1 MGKLYATGVVMMEQA
16 TKGSRWRWRRI
27 LSNVLILAG
36 LALLLYPVGTWGY
49 AWWQQRELAR
59 QLVATHPAL
68 TIPSR
73 AYFNEDMLPLKEDPF
88 QVKTEQDA
96 ALKAAA
102 EAKRAA
108 AKAKRDAELASLVE
122 AARAFTASFAADAAS
137 GVVPI
142 GRVII
147 PKIGVDVV
155 LVQGTGRGD
164 LREGPGH
171 WPETPL
177 PGLGG
182 NFVVSGHRTT
192 YGAPF
197 FKLDKLA
204 AGDEI
209 DVLLPYVAATYR
221 VTRTVIVRPDQTDVV
236 AQRGVEELSLATC
249 HPIYSARQRLV
260 VQAEMVSFKLLETTA
275 ASPASGSGG

>member
-1 MGKLYATGVVMMEQA
+1 MVDHAK
-16 TKGSRWRWRRI
+16 KGLRLRWRRI
-27 LSNVLILAG
+27 LSHVLILAG
-36 LALLLYPVGTWGY
+36 VALLLYPAGTWGY
-49 AWWQQRELAR
+49 AWWQQRDLAR
-59 QLVATHPAL
+59 KLVATHPAL
-68 TIPSR
+68 TLPSR
-73 AYFNEDMLPLKEDPF
+73 TYFNEDMFQLKA
-88 QVKTEQDA
+88 EQDA
-96 ALKAAA
+96 LRKVAA
-102 EAKRAA
+102 EAKR
-108 AKAKRDAELASLVE
+108 KAELASLVE
-122 AARAFTASFAADAAS
+122 AARSFTASLAADAAS
-137 GVVPI
+137 GAVPI

-147 PKIGVDVV
+147 PKIGVDAV

-197 FKLDKLA
+197 FKLNKLA

-209 DVLLPYVAATYR
+209 DVLLPYVAARYR
-221 VTRTVIVRPDQTDVV
+221 VTRSLIVRPDQTDVV

-260 VQAEMVSFKLLETTA
+260 VQAEMVSFKLLREA
-275 ASPASGSGG
+275 AVSLAPGSGG

>member
-1 MGKLYATGVVMMEQA
+1 MSEQEH
-16 TKGSRWRWRRI
+16 KRSRWRWRRI
-27 LSNVLILAG
+27 LADVLIIAG
-36 LALLLYPVGTWGY
+36 LGLLLYPVGTWGY
-49 AWWQQRELAR
+49 AWWQQRELGR
-59 QLVATHPAL
+59 KLVANHPAL
-68 TIPSR
+68 TIPSPT
-73 AYFNEDMLPLKEDPF
+73 YFQEDMF
-88 QVKTEQDA
+88 Q
-96 ALKAAA
+96 LKAELDAQQEALA
-102 EAKRAA
+102 EAERAA
-108 AKAKRDAELASLVE
+108 AKAKRDAELASLTE
-122 AARAFTASFAADAAS
+122 AARTYTASLAADTAS

-197 FKLDKLA
+197 LKLDKLA

-221 VTRTVIVRPDQTDVV
+221 VTRTVVVRPDQTDVV
-236 AQRGVEELSLATC
+236 TQRGVEELSLATC
-249 HPIYSARQRLV
+249 HPVYSARQRLV
-260 VQAEMVSFKLLETTA
+260 VQAEMVSFKLLKTA
-275 ASPASGSGG
+275 KAAPASAGGG

>member
-1 MGKLYATGVVMMEQA
+1 MSDQA
-16 TKGSRWRWRRI
+16 NKGSRRRWRRI
-27 LSNVLILAG
+27 LSDVLILAG
-36 LALLLYPVGTWGY
+36 VAIMLYPAGTWGY
-49 AWWQQRELAR
+49 AWWQQRDLAR
-59 QLVATHPAL
+59 KLVATHPAL
-68 TIPSR
+68 TVPSR
-73 AYFNEDMLPLKEDPF
+73 SYFNEDMFKLNEDLF

-96 ALKAAA
+96 TLKATA
-102 EAKRAA
+102 EAR
-108 AKAKRDAELASLVE
+108 RDAELRSLVE
-122 AARAFTASFAADAAS
+122 AARAFTASLVADVAS
-137 GVVPI
+137 GPVPI

-147 PKIGVDVV
+147 PRIGVDAV

-209 DVLLPYVAATYR
+209 DVLLPYVAARYR
-221 VTRTVIVRPDQTDVV
+221 VTRSLIVRPDQTDVV

-260 VQAEMVSFKLLETTA
+260 VQAELVSFKLLGTA
-275 ASPASGSGG
+275 AVSAAPGSGG

>member
-1 MGKLYATGVVMMEQA
+1 MGDQEHKR
-16 TKGSRWRWRRI
+16 SRWQWRRV
-27 LSNVLILAG
+27 LADVLIVVG
-36 LALLLYPVGTWGY
+36 VALLLYPVGTWGY
-49 AWWQQRELAR
+49 AWWQQRDLAR
-59 QLVATHPAL
+59 KLVANHPAL
-68 TIPSR
+68 TVPGPS
-73 AYFNEDMLPLKEDPF
+73 YFKEDMF
-88 QVKTEQDA
+88 Q
-96 ALKAAA
+96 LKAELNAQEEALA
-102 EAKRAA
+102 EAERVA
-108 AKAKRDAELASLVE
+108 AKAKRDAELASLAE
-122 AARAFTASFAADAAS
+122 AARTYAASLAADTAS

-192 YGAPF
+192 YGGPF
-197 FKLDKLA
+197 LKLDKLA

-221 VTRTVIVRPDQTDVV
+221 VTRTVVVRPDQTDVV
-236 AQRGVEELSLATC
+236 TQRGVEELSLATC
-249 HPIYSARQRLV
+249 HPVYSARQRLV
-260 VQAEMVSFKLLETTA
+260 VKAEMVSFKLLKTTA
-275 ASPASGSGG
+275 AGPAPAGGG

>member
-1 MGKLYATGVVMMEQA
+1 MVDKGKR
-16 TKGSRWRWRRI
+16 SPRRRWSRI
-27 LSNVLILAG
+27 LSDVLILAG
-36 LALLLYPVGTWGY
+36 VAILLYPAGTWGY
-49 AWWQQRELAR
+49 AWWQQRDLAR

-68 TIPSR
+68 TLPTPS
-73 AYFNEDMLPLKEDPF
+73 YFTEDMFQLKA
-88 QVKTEQDA
+88 EQDA
-96 ALKAAA
+96 QREAVA
-102 EAKRAA
+102 EAERAA
-108 AKAKRDAELASLVE
+108 VKAKRDAELASLVE
-122 AARAFTASFAADAAS
+122 AARAFTASLAADAAS

-147 PKIGVDVV
+147 PKIGVDAV
-155 LVQGTGRGD
+155 LVEGIGRGD

-192 YGAPF
+192 YGGPF
-197 FKLDKLA
+197 LKLDKLVV
-204 AGDEI
+204 GDEI
-209 DVLLPYVAATYR
+209 DVLLPYVAARYR
-221 VTRTVIVRPDQTDVV
+221 VTRSLIVRPDQTNVV

-260 VQAEMVSFKLLETTA
+260 VQAEMVSFKLLETPGVP
-275 ASPASGSGG
+275 PAPGSGG

>member
-1 MGKLYATGVVMMEQA
+1 
-16 TKGSRWRWRRI
+16 
-27 LSNVLILAG
+27 LSDVLILAG
-36 LALLLYPVGTWGY
+36 VAVLLYPVGTFGY
-49 AWWQQRELAR
+49 AWWQQRDLAR
-59 QLVATHPAL
+59 KLVVAHPAL
-68 TIPSR
+68 TLPSPT
-73 AYFNEDMLPLKEDPF
+73 YFNEDMF
-88 QVKTEQDA
+88 QLAAEQGV
-96 ALKAAA
+96 LRKAAA
-102 EAKRAA
+102 EAKRN
-108 AKAKRDAELASLVE
+108 AELASLSG
-122 AARAFTASFAADAAS
+122 AARAFTASLAADAAS

-147 PKIGVDVV
+147 PKIGVDEV

-177 PGLGG
+177 PGLAG

-204 AGDEI
+204 VGDEI
-209 DVLLPYVAATYR
+209 DVLLPYVAARYR
-221 VTRTVIVRPDQTDVV
+221 VTRSLIVLPDQTDVV

-249 HPIYSARQRLV
+249 HPIYSASHRLV
-260 VQAEMVSFKLLETTA
+260 VQAEMVSFKLLGTA
-275 ASPASGSGG
+275 ALSLAPGSGG

>member
-1 MGKLYATGVVMMEQA
+1 MVDQEHKR
-16 TKGSRWRWRRI
+16 SRWQWRRV
-27 LSNVLILAG
+27 LSDVLIVAG
-36 LALLLYPVGTWGY
+36 VAVLLYPVGTWGY
-49 AWWQQRELAR
+49 AWWQQRDLAR
-59 QLVATHPAL
+59 KLVASHPAL
-68 TIPSR
+68 TIPS
-73 AYFNEDMLPLKEDPF
+73 ASYFHEDMFQLKA
-88 QVKTEQDA
+88 EQDA
-96 ALKAAA
+96 QQEALA
-102 EAKRAA
+102 EAERVA
-108 AKAKRDAELASLVE
+108 AKAKRDAELASLAE
-122 AARAFTASFAADAAS
+122 AARAYTDSVAVDAAS

-197 FKLDKLA
+197 FRLDKLA

-221 VTRTVIVRPDQTDVV
+221 VTRTVIVRPNQTDVV

-260 VQAEMVSFKLLETTA
+260 VQAEMVSFKLVKTA
-275 ASPASGSGG
+275 VASPVSAGGG